1 MKIKLSRM
9 IAIILLV
16 VPGVIATYGFL
27 LMKDAFFAQFEPEIG
42 HLLWGKMLWGLLLF
56 IGGIFFLGGWI
67 LFRDIKRNY
76 VVPRFKEKRK

>member
-9 IAIILLV
+9 LAIILLV
-16 VPGVIATYGFL
+16 VPGIIATYGFL

-42 HLLWGKMLWGLLLF
+42 HLLWGKMLGGLFLF
-56 IGGIFFLGGWI
+56 VAGIFFLGGWI
-67 LFRDIKRNY
+67 LYRDRKRNY